1 MQIYVKICIQNMQLY
16 VKMCNLYAN
25 IFQNMQ
31 IKYAIICQNMDSMCI
46 NMQNMHKYATKIC
59 TICRNM

>member
-1 MQIYVKICIQNMQLY
+1 
-16 VKMCNLYAN
+16 MCNLYAN